1 MSDQFNTHQNIA
13 TTYNE
18 TASEENKFP
27 EVGPPILDL
36 NYNVSNH
43 EVLGKAN
50 EMKHSESLFGKKPT
64 KPISPT
70 AKK

>member
-1 MSDQFNTHQNIA
+1 MSDQFNSHQKFA

-18 TASEENKFP
+18 NASEENKFP

-36 NYNVSNH
+36 NYNVTSH
-43 EVLGKAN
+43 EVVGKAN

-64 KPISPT
+64 NPTSPT
-70 AKK
+70 A